1 MLTDDGKFN
10 LNFVNFF
17 LARETTDRVDP
28 GAIASGGV
36 WPGDFF
42 FCFERS
48 AAPAWSS
55 KILHYLEWFVGSK

>member
-42 FCFERS
+42 FFASKGARPQPGVVRS
-48 AAPAWSS
+48 YTIWSG
-55 KILHYLEWFVGSK
+55 L